1 MAAEWVVRTI
11 EDSGYLG
18 VGFLMFAET
27 VFPPIPSEII
37 MSLAGLQAAQ
47 GELALSGVIGAGT
60 AGAMLGNTFW
70 YLLARALGLDRIKPW
85 VERWGRWI
93 TMTWDEI
100 QRGQRW
106 FDRFGAAFVF
116 LGRIVPTVRSRVSVP
131 AGLLKMSFSRFVF
144 WSTLGTAIWPT
155 LLATAGYQL
164 GQNDQQGEEWIS
176 PASNAIIVTL
186 VAWYLWRV
194 ATWNLKHRFRR
205 RG

>member
-70 YLLARALGLDRIKPW
+70 YLLARALGSSE
-85 VERWGRWI
+85 ERRGGKECGR
-93 TMTWDEI
+93 TC
-100 QRGQRW
+100 
-106 FDRFGAAFVF
+106 
-116 LGRIVPTVRSRVSVP
+116 RSRW
-131 AGLLKMSFSRFVF
+131 A
-144 WSTLGTAIWPT
+144 
-155 LLATAGYQL
+155 QC
-164 GQNDQQGEEWIS
+164 Q
-176 PASNAIIVTL
+176 
-186 VAWYLWRV
+186 
-194 ATWNLKHRFRR
+194 
-205 RG
+205 

>member
-70 YLLARALGLDRIKPW
+70 YLLARALGLDRNKPW
-85 VERWGRWI
+85 VRGLGRW
-93 TMTWDEI
+93 
-100 QRGQRW
+100 
-106 FDRFGAAFVF
+106 V
-116 LGRIVPTVRSRVSVP
+116 
-131 AGLLKMSFSRFVF
+131 
-144 WSTLGTAIWPT
+144 
-155 LLATAGYQL
+155 ATACDRIPRGPP
-164 GQNDQQGEEWIS
+164 WVS
-176 PASNAIIVTL
+176 PLCAPHCFLRPIGPPTAPPHHD
-186 VAWYLWRV
+186 
-194 ATWNLKHRFRR
+194 K
-205 RG
+205 

>member
-27 VFPPIPSEII
+27 VFPPIPSVII

-60 AGAMLGNTFW
+60 AGAMLANTFW

-93 TMTWDEI
+93 TMTRVEI
-100 QRGQRW
+100 QERNSTRMN
-106 FDRFGAAFVF
+106 
-116 LGRIVPTVRSRVSVP
+116 SR
-131 AGLLKMSFSRFVF
+131 
-144 WSTLGTAIWPT
+144 
-155 LLATAGYQL
+155 
-164 GQNDQQGEEWIS
+164 
-176 PASNAIIVTL
+176 
-186 VAWYLWRV
+186 
-194 ATWNLKHRFRR
+194 H
-205 RG
+205 

>member
-1 MAAEWVVRTI
+1 
-11 EDSGYLG
+11 
-18 VGFLMFAET
+18 MFAET
-27 VFPPIPSEII
+27 VFPRIPSEII

-60 AGAMLGNTFW
+60 AVAMLGNTFW

-116 LGRIVPTVRSRVSVP
+116 LGRIVPTVRSLVSVP
-131 AGLLKMSFSRFVF
+131 AGLLKMSFSRFEIG
-144 WSTLGTAIWPT
+144 SASC
-155 LLATAGYQL
+155 
-164 GQNDQQGEEWIS
+164 GE
-176 PASNAIIVTL
+176 
-186 VAWYLWRV
+186 
-194 ATWNLKHRFRR
+194 
-205 RG
+205 RGCQYVYTSGVR